1 MIAFRS
7 AAVEARTH
15 DLGVR
20 RPAAH
25 GTPEGVTQSGRF
37 PYLREG
43 DVARRVADL
52 IVDTLGTG
60 AAPRPPGSG
69 VRRSRAHLPTAAGRT
84 VRPKSHLEVRVEV
97 AVRLLGVAEQLLGL
111 GQLLARPVG

>member
-1 MIAFRS
+1 MIAF
-7 AAVEARTH
+7 AVRPWKPALMILGSD
-15 DLGVR
+15 DLLLTGR
-20 RPAAH
+20 RRGGDAVGPL
-25 GTPEGVTQSGRF
+25 

-69 VRRSRAHLPTAAGRT
+69 VRRSRAHVPTAAGRT

-97 AVRLLGVAEQLLGL
+97 AVRL
-111 GQLLARPVG
+111 